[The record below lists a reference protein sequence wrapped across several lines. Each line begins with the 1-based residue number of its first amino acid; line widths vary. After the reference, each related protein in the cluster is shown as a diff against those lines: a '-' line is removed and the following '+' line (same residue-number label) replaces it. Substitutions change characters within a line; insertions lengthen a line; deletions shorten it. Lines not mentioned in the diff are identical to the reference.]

1 MLRFWYLRSRLRL
14 EHIRSVLPEAAIFAA
29 LIGLCLLAIL
39 ETSLQ
44 HGSEFF
50 YLLFL
55 PVVIAALRH
64 GIDGACVSLLAT
76 QIALVFL
83 LQRYSFDAASFT
95 EIQAKMFVLTA
106 TALSVGAVV
115 SEREQARRAFQDA
128 QEQLKG
134 KEADAVRAGRFYL
147 VSAMASALAHEINQ
161 PITAARAHAR
171 SVQQILRGTTPDLPR
186 ADRNLTT
193 LVNQIDVAG
202 NIVRRIRE
210 FLQRG
215 PLMSDVDIRGMLE
228 DALVL
233 SDLRQPRRRLALI
246 SLLRITFHCFEEIVT
261 SSSSSSS
268 TSFAIRSTR
277 LQGRKCAAGVFELRR
292 NVPSHRISLSP
303 SGTTALV

>member
-1 MLRFWYLRSRLRL
+1 M
-14 EHIRSVLPEAAIFAA
+14 
-29 LIGLCLLAIL
+29 
-39 ETSLQ
+39 
-44 HGSEFF
+44 
-50 YLLFL
+50 
-55 PVVIAALRH
+55 
-64 GIDGACVSLLAT
+64 
-76 QIALVFL
+76 FL

-115 SEREQARRAFQDA
+115 SEREQAEGVRFRTPKSNS
-128 QEQLKG
+128 KG

-233 SDLRQPRRRLALI
+233 IRPEAASAQISVDLVVEDNL
-246 SLLRITFHCFEEIVT
+246 HCFEEIVT